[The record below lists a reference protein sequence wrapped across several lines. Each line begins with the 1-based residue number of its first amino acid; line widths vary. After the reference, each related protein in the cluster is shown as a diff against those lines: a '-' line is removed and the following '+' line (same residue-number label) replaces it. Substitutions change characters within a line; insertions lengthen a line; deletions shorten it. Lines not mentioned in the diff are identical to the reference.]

1 MNIRTDILLRVY
13 IAFGLIVLLALAV
26 LAKLFYVQMVEG
38 DKWRAMADSL
48 STRFVNIE
56 AARGNIYSVDGSLL
70 ATSVPEYELRMDM
83 LAGGVEKDEVF
94 FEKVDSLAA
103 KLANFFGDKSAKQY
117 SRMLR
122 SARRDRERYVL
133 LRRDVSHQ
141 DLKVIKQFP
150 IFNMGR
156 YQGGLIA
163 VQQNKRI
170 RPFKTLAARTIGYK
184 NANVQP
190 VGLEGAYGDYI
201 DGESGKRLMQRI
213 AGGVWKPV
221 NQDIEIAP
229 KDGADIIST
238 IDINMQDVA
247 QRALEKQLIK
257 SKADFGTVVLMEV
270 ATGEIRAVANFS
282 KVSEG
287 VYKEKFNYAIAQSA
301 EPGSTFKLASFLALL
316 EDNKVD
322 TGTLVDAEG
331 GTFKVYNHRNRL
343 VKTVKDSHLGLKV
356 ISVKKAFEESSNA
369 AIAKLI
375 YKHYLNNPEQFTDHL
390 HNKLHLNTKAGLQ
403 IPGEGTPY
411 VKTPDSKAW
420 YKGLSLAQMAYG
432 YEMKM
437 TPLQMLT
444 FYNAVANDG
453 KMVAPMFVREIRRF
467 GNTVENFGVR
477 VIEDRIASEETI
489 SKLQGML
496 EGVVEEGTGKAVL
509 KNPLYKIAG
518 KTGTAQIADG
528 KLGYKGNR
536 KYQSS
541 FCGYFPADNPKYS
554 MIVVLGNPIG
564 AYYAALVAGPVFREV
579 ADMVY
584 ANDVQMYNPVKDLQI
599 ANDGRLPEAKAGQAK
614 ALRSVFQAFGIN
626 AAFASVNGGY
636 VNAVDTNSGIKV
648 REINANEGFVPDVVG
663 MGLRDAL
670 FLVGNSGLKPYVKGR
685 GKVARQSLAG
695 GMRAGKGSSII
706 LELE

>member
-1 MNIRTDILLRVY
+1 MNIKTDILLRVY
-13 IAFGLIVLLALAV
+13 LAFGLIVLFALAI
-26 LAKLFYVQMVEG
+26 LYQLFNVQVIEG

-48 STRFVNIE
+48 STRFVNVE

-83 LAGGVEKDEVF
+83 LAGGVQKDEVF
-94 FEKVDSLAA
+94 YEKVDSLGS
-103 KLANFFGDKSAKQY
+103 KLSAFFGDKSAKQY

-122 SARRDRERYVL
+122 NARRDNERYVL
-133 LRRDVSHQ
+133 LRRNVSHQ
-141 DLKVIKQFP
+141 DLKVIRKFP
-150 IFNMGR
+150 IFSMGR
-156 YQGGLIA
+156 NQGGLIV

-170 RPFKTLAARTIGYK
+170 LPFRALAARTIGYK

-190 VGLEGAYGDYI
+190 VGLEGAYSDYI

-213 AGGVWKPV
+213 AGGVWMPV

-257 SKADFGTVVLMEV
+257 SKAEFGCVVLMEV
-270 ATGEIRAVANFS
+270 ATGEIRAVANLS
-282 KVSEG
+282 KVTEG
-287 VYKEKFNYAIAQSA
+287 NYREKFNYAIAQSA
-301 EPGSTFKLASFLALL
+301 EPGSTFKLASYLALL
-316 EDNKVD
+316 EDGKVD

-331 GTFKVYNHRNRL
+331 GTYKVYNNRNKL
-343 VKTVKDSHLGLKV
+343 VKTVKDSHLGLQV

-369 AIAKLI
+369 AIAKLV
-375 YKHYLNNPEQFTDHL
+375 YTHYLNDADQFTNHL
-390 HNKLHLNTKAGLQ
+390 HNNLHLNTRADLQ
-403 IPGEGTPY
+403 IPGEGRPMI
-411 VKTPDSKAW
+411 KTPQSKFW

-432 YEMKM
+432 YEMQM

-467 GNTVENFGVR
+467 GNTVENFEAR
-477 VIEDRIASEETI
+477 VIDEKIASAETI
-489 SKLQGML
+489 GKLQGML
-496 EGVVEEGTGKAVL
+496 EGVVEEGTGKTVI

-528 KLGYKGNR
+528 KLGYKSKR
-536 KYQSS
+536 SYQAS
-541 FCGYFPADNPKYS
+541 FVGYFPADNPKYS
-554 MIVVLGNPIG
+554 MIVIISNPVG
-564 AYYAALVAGPVFREV
+564 EYYAASTAGPVFREV

-584 ANDVQMYNPVKDLQI
+584 ANDVQMYNPVKEIKLAQ
-599 ANDGRLPEAKAGQAK
+599 NGEMPQAKAGQKKAAK
-614 ALRSVFQAFGIN
+614 SVYNAFGIHTV
-626 AAFASVNGGY
+626 FASAGEYINS
-636 VNAVDTNSGIKV
+636 VDSSSGVKT
-648 REINANEGFVPDVVG
+648 REISTNEGFVPDVLG
-663 MGLRDAL
+663 MGLKDAL
-670 FLVGNSGLKPYVKGR
+670 YLIGNSGLKSSVKGR
-685 GKVARQSLAG
+685 GRVTKQSLAG
-695 GMRAGKGSSII
+695 GMRVGKGSSIF